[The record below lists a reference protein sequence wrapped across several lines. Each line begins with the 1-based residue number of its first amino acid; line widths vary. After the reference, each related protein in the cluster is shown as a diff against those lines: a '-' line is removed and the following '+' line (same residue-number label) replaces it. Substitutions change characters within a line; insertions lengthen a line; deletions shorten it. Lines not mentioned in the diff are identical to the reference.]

1 MNKIRLYLA
10 RGMTGRIKEEVVAE
24 AVSDKEFL
32 EKAGF
37 TVLCPVMEEGVEST
51 KQVLRSSRQLME
63 TYWPRDKAMIREA
76 HIVLDMTPHL
86 NSEGV
91 KHEVGYARYNLW
103 KPVVRVFPTGKLPIK
118 SSVSHFE
125 DDAVVD
131 SIVEAVEYI
140 LRVHGTRWKRLKWRM
155 KMLNKSLPKWIYYQL
170 QELLK

>member
-1 MNKIRLYLA
+1 MIKLYLA
-10 RGMTGRIKEEVVAE
+10 RGMTGRIKEDVVQE
-24 AVSDKEFL
+24 AFLDKDFL

-37 TVLCPVMEEGVEST
+37 TVLCPVMEEGVEPT

-91 KHEVGYARYNLW
+91 KHEVGYARYSLW

-118 SSVSHFE
+118 SSVAHFE

-131 SIVEAVEYI
+131 SQIEAIEYI
-140 LRVHGTRWKRLKWRM
+140 LREHGTRWKRFIWRI
-155 KMLNKSLPKWIYYQL
+155 KMLNRCLPKWLKYQF
-170 QELLK
+170 QELFKS